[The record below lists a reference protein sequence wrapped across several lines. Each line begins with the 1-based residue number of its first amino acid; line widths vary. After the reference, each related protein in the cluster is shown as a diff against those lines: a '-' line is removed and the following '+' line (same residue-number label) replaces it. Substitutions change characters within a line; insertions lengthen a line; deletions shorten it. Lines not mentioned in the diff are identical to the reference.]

1 MRLIQQLYAVD
12 EEHQVHTVA
21 VYRQTLGKNIYRLD
35 ERETVE
41 PLDERWFVTETG
53 DVLEVVPPPTAG
65 SLASVCGPARK
76 DGARTT

>member
-1 MRLIQQLYAVD
+1 MIVRTFGGEQMQLIQQLYAVD

-21 VYRQTLGKNIYRLD
+21 VYKQTLGKNIYRLD

-53 DVLEVVPPPTAG
+53 DVLEVVPPPTA
-65 SLASVCGPARK
+65 SSAA
-76 DGARTT
+76 